1 MAEKKLLTWQTN
13 KRVTVSFR
21 FQVEIKG
28 IVEAGFNEVSGLQ
41 AETELE
47 EYNEG
52 GINEYT
58 HRFPKKIKYP
68 PLVLKRGILRS
79 NELWDWYQGF
89 MMKQIKRMDVTIK
102 LTDENGEAI
111 MNWTLKEAYPIKWV
125 GPTLSASK
133 SEVAIETL
141 EIVHNGIKVT

>member
-1 MAEKKLLTWQTN
+1 MAGEKVLTWASN
-13 KRVTVSFR
+13 KRVTVAFR

-89 MMKQIKRMDVTIK
+89 MMKKIKRMDVTIK

-125 GPTLSASK
+125 GPTFSASK